1 MRETRQKKPTPLGWI
16 FIAIIFVVFILGIY
30 LWVVPHIRVDPIG
43 TIIRMVI
50 SLAIFTVVLA
60 VVKKLGGKRLFRE

>member
-1 MRETRQKKPTPLGWI
+1 MRETGRKKPTLLGWI
-16 FIAIIFVVFILGIY
+16 FIVIIFVVFILGIS
-30 LWVVPHIRVDPIG
+30 LWIVPHIEVDPIG

-50 SLAIFTVVLA
+50 SLAIFAVVIA